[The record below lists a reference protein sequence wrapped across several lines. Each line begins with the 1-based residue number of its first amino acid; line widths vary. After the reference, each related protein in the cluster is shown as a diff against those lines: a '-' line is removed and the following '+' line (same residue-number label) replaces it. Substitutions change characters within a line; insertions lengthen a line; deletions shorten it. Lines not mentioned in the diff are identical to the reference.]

1 MQFLT
6 WCPRAE
12 AGESKVQGQPQTR
25 TRPEAKS
32 KNRKQPSTPEVSTVL
47 GRDGPSEWTTR
58 LGLPPRAHAPSS
70 QTVHEL
76 GVCAGA
82 LRRGGPSAR
91 VSSPNRNLKRRHFE
105 HSATAGVI
113 AGRQGSPPLPGSP
126 CFVSID
132 TCGDGCAPTSRSHQH
147 PGRSRYDDVKGKPEA
162 STH

>member
-6 WCPRAE
+6 WCLRAE

-25 TRPEAKS
+25 TRPDAKN
-32 KNRKQPSTPEVSTVL
+32 KNRKQPPVL
-47 GRDGPSEWTTR
+47 GRHGPSEWTAR
-58 LGLPPRAHAPSS
+58 LGSPPCAHAPSL
-70 QTVHEL
+70 QTVHER

-82 LRRGGPSAR
+82 LRRGGPPAR
-91 VSSPNRNLKRRHFE
+91 VSSPNRSLKRRHFE

-132 TCGDGCAPTSRSHQH
+132 TCGDGCALTSRPHQH